1 MKVKLKKIP
10 EFLSHIIVENI
21 PLFIVIGILNF
32 FDLGDL
38 RLFLYNVI
46 MPLIIAYTSG
56 SAVEKK
62 YGGITAAIV
71 IGGILSRYRV
81 ETLLEPV
88 FIGAL
93 AGFAIKTYH
102 SFLKKYKFQG
112 FEMLLN
118 NLGVALISLGLII
131 IINRVLPFY
140 EGFQAIFY
148 KNIISKFFKTGYLPL
163 YSIII
168 EPAKVLF
175 MNNFVNHG
183 IFSVL
188 GLSELN
194 EKGKSIFFL
203 LETNPGPGLG
213 LLLAYFF
220 RKKEKEKKKETLS
233 NIFIQ
238 SIGGIHEVY
247 FPYVLRNLR
256 LILPLILG
264 GMSGIFLFSIFDS
277 GLMGIA
283 SPGSILLIT
292 VLAPAQN
299 RLTLLLAVAVSAS
312 VTFFLSYIMI
322 RQEDIAREKVE
333 SKESE
338 NTISE
343 IKVDF
348 VQNKDYKN
356 IYIVCDAG
364 MGSSAMGATF
374 LRRKLE
380 KAGLTD
386 INAGNCSIDNVKSEN
401 PDTIIVHRQLLERV
415 KKEIKDTEII
425 IVDDFLDPKPYD
437 LLIEKIKNQNT
448 FTKPPSPEAKILDL
462 SSIELGLKRVKK
474 EEALVKIG
482 EAMIQKGYVEPFYL
496 DSILER
502 EKISNTYLEHGIAIP
517 HGTFEGKVHIKKT
530 GMVIHQYP
538 YGIDFGD
545 GNTAYVLIGIAALED
560 EHIDIISKI
569 ADIVEDEKLA
579 ETLTTAIEVEEIY
592 KILCLE
598 DDRA

>member
-1 MKVKLKKIP
+1 MKIKLKKIP

-21 PLFIVIGILNF
+21 PLFIIIGILNF

-38 RLFLYNVI
+38 RLFLYKVI
-46 MPLIIAYTSG
+46 MPLVIAYTSG
-56 SAVEKK
+56 AAVEKK
-62 YGGITAAIV
+62 YGGITAVII
-71 IGGILSRYRV
+71 IGGVLSRYNV
-81 ETLLEPV
+81 DTLLEPV

-93 AGFAIKTYH
+93 SGFAIKKYH
-102 SFLKKYKFQG
+102 DFLEKYKFPG

-118 NLGVALISLGLII
+118 NLGVAFISLGLVII
-131 IINRVLPFY
+131 LNKVLPFY
-140 EGFQAIFY
+140 EGFRTIFY
-148 KNIISKFFKTGYLPL
+148 KNIISNLFKTGYLPL

-203 LETNPGPGLG
+203 LETNPGPGMG

-220 RKKEKEKKKETLS
+220 REKEKKKKKEALS

-277 GLMGIA
+277 GLMGVA
-283 SPGSILLIT
+283 SPGSIFLIT
-292 VLAPAQN
+292 VLTPAQN

-322 RQEDIAREKVE
+322 RQEDMARDKIKTNE
-333 SKESE
+333 SKKLFPD
-338 NTISE
+338 
-343 IKVDF
+343 IKTDF
-348 VQNKDYKN
+348 AQNKNYN
-356 IYIVCDAG
+356 SIYIVCDAG

-380 KAGLTD
+380 KAGLKD
-386 INAGNCSIDNVKSEN
+386 INVGNCSIDKIKSEN
-401 PDTIIVHRQLLERV
+401 PDIIIVHRQLLERV
-415 KKEIKDTEII
+415 KKEVNNAEIV

-437 LLIEKIKNQNT
+437 LLVEKTKNYKTIKNPTTQ
-448 FTKPPSPEAKILDL
+448 EDKILEH
-462 SSIELGLKRVKK
+462 SNIELGLKRIKK
-474 EEALVKIG
+474 EEALKKIG
-482 EAMIQKGYVEPFYL
+482 ESMIQRGYVEPYYL
-496 DSILER
+496 DSIFER
-502 EKISNTYLEHGIAIP
+502 EKISNTYLDNGIAIP
-517 HGTFEGKVHIKKT
+517 HGTFEGKVYIKKT
-530 GMVIHQYP
+530 GIVIHQYP
-538 YGIDFGD
+538 YGIDFEN

-560 EHIDIISKI
+560 EHTEIISKI

>member
-1 MKVKLKKIP
+1 MKIKLKKIP

-21 PLFIVIGILNF
+21 PLFIIIGILNF

-38 RLFLYNVI
+38 RLFLYKVI
-46 MPLIIAYTSG
+46 MPLVIAYTSG
-56 SAVEKK
+56 AAVEKK
-62 YGGITAAIV
+62 YGGITAVII
-71 IGGILSRYRV
+71 IGGVLSRYNV
-81 ETLLEPV
+81 DTLLEPV

-93 AGFAIKTYH
+93 SGFAIKKYH
-102 SFLKKYKFQG
+102 DFLEKYKFPG

-118 NLGVALISLGLII
+118 NLGVAFISLGLVII
-131 IINRVLPFY
+131 LNKVLPFY
-140 EGFQAIFY
+140 EGFRTIFY
-148 KNIISKFFKTGYLPL
+148 KNIISNLFKTGYLPL

-203 LETNPGPGLG
+203 LETNPGPGMG

-220 RKKEKEKKKETLS
+220 REKEKKKKKEALS

-277 GLMGIA
+277 GLMGVA
-283 SPGSILLIT
+283 SPGSIFLIT
-292 VLAPAQN
+292 VLTPAQN

-322 RQEDIAREKVE
+322 RQEDMARDKIKTNE
-333 SKESE
+333 SKKLFPD
-338 NTISE
+338 
-343 IKVDF
+343 IKTDF
-348 VQNKDYKN
+348 AQNKNYN
-356 IYIVCDAG
+356 SIYIVCDAG

-386 INAGNCSIDNVKSEN
+386 INVGNCSIDKIKSEN
-401 PDTIIVHRQLLERV
+401 PDIIIVHRQLLERV
-415 KKEIKDTEII
+415 KKEVNNAEIV

-437 LLIEKIKNQNT
+437 LLVEKTKNYKTIKNPTTQ
-448 FTKPPSPEAKILDL
+448 EDKILEH
-462 SSIELGLKRVKK
+462 SNIELGLKRIKK
-474 EEALVKIG
+474 EEALKKIG
-482 EAMIQKGYVEPFYL
+482 ESMIQRGYVEPYYL
-496 DSILER
+496 DSIFER
-502 EKISNTYLEHGIAIP
+502 EKISNTYLDNGIAIP
-517 HGTFEGKVHIKKT
+517 HGTFEGKVYIKKT
-530 GMVIHQYP
+530 GIVIHQYP
-538 YGIDFGD
+538 YGIDFEN

-560 EHIDIISKI
+560 EHTEIISKI
-569 ADIVEDEKLA
+569 ADIVEDEKLS

>member
-1 MKVKLKKIP
+1 MKIKLKKIP

-46 MPLIIAYTSG
+46 MPLVIAYTSG
-56 SAVEKK
+56 AAVEKK
-62 YGGITAAIV
+62 YGGITAVII
-71 IGGILSRYRV
+71 IGGVLSRYKV

-93 AGFAIKTYH
+93 AGFAIKKYH
-102 SFLKKYKFQG
+102 SFLKKYKFPG

-131 IINRVLPFY
+131 IINKVLPFY

-148 KNIISKFFKTGYLPL
+148 KNIISKIFKTGYLPL

-203 LETNPGPGLG
+203 LETNPGPGMG

-277 GLMGIA
+277 GLMGVA

-292 VLAPAQN
+292 VLAPAQK
-299 RLTLLLAVAVSAS
+299 RLTLLLAIAVSAA

-322 RQEDIAREKVE
+322 RQEDIAREKAEPKE
-333 SKESE
+333 SKE
-338 NTISE
+338 ILSE
-343 IKVDF
+343 IEADF

-386 INAGNCSIDNVKSEN
+386 INAANCSIDNIKSEN
-401 PDTIIVHRQLLERV
+401 PDIIIVHRQLLERV
-415 KKEIKDTEII
+415 KKEINNAEIV

-437 LLIEKIKNQNT
+437 LLIEKIKKYKFFKKT
-448 FTKPPSPEAKILDL
+448 PSHDAKILEH
-462 SSIELGLKRVKK
+462 SSIQLGLKRVKK
-474 EEALVKIG
+474 EEALIKIG
-482 EAMIQKGYVEPFYL
+482 ESMIQKGYVEPFYL

-517 HGTFEGKVHIKKT
+517 HGTSEGKVYIKKT

-538 YGIDFGD
+538 YGINFGD

-569 ADIVEDEKLA
+569 ADIVEDEKLS
-579 ETLTTAIEVEEIY
+579 ESLTTAIEVEEIY